1 MERGF
6 TDRKHRRGLLG
17 VLAALAVVT
26 AALLVP
32 VSSQA
37 TNITQSFV
45 VGVGNAAACVIS
57 STPDVNLGAY
67 DTTTTGD
74 KTGSTTIGVT
84 CNGCI
89 DGNGNNKCNGH
100 NRLYYSISLSSVNNW
115 NLKGSSAGDLI
126 PYRIYKPDGST
137 LWNTTSV
144 VGPVQG
150 SNSRQNYVATVKAAQ
165 GVDVPVGTYSDT
177 VILTVTY

>member
-1 MERGF
+1 
-6 TDRKHRRGLLG
+6 
-17 VLAALAVVT
+17 VA
-26 AALLVP
+26 AALLP
-32 VSSQA
+32 RPSQA
-37 TNITQSFV
+37 TNITQAFV
-45 VGVGNAAACVIS
+45 VGVGNKAACVIA

-67 DTTTTGD
+67 DTTGTGD

-100 NRLYYSISLSSVNNW
+100 NRVFYSISLSSVNNW
-115 NLKGSSAGDLI
+115 SLKGSAAGDLI
-126 PYRIYKPDGST
+126 PYRIYQPDGAT
-137 LWNTTSV
+137 LWNATSV

-150 SNSRQNYVATVKAAQ
+150 SNTLQNYVATVKAAQ
-165 GVDVPVGTYSDT
+165 GVNVPVGAYSDT